1 MPFFRCG
8 NKIVFFGKNRKK
20 RHSVTLQVRNPLWK
34 WKKTAGRRVSFS
46 VSLQMGRNMAK
57 VKGSMTV
64 EAALGFTLFLFFMA
78 LMAAPLSVMDT
89 RRQVQAGLEA
99 EGERIAQYAYAAADF
114 AEIGEP
120 GLLTDLFR
128 PDLLTDLSR
137 SGLLSGLSREAVCR
151 TVENRVKTAEGTGR
165 AVDFSAAKSRILE
178 DGETIDL
185 IVDYAI
191 RLPFPVFFLDEIPQ
205 QARCIRRAWTGK
217 DGLGAE
223 GSGRGDEENEIVYMG
238 KDGSRYHRSRTCHY
252 LYNDLRAVPAA
263 EVKDLRS
270 QSGNRY
276 RPCAVCGGL
285 GGTVAY
291 VMPSGESYH
300 FRKDCSSIAAYVRA
314 VPLKSVE
321 HLGACSYCSR

>member
-34 WKKTAGRRVSFS
+34 WKKTAGRSVSFS

-64 EAALGFTLFLFFMA
+64 EAAMGFTLFLFFMA

-99 EGERIAQYAYAAADF
+99 EGGRIAQYAYAAAGF

-120 GLLTDLFR
+120 GLLSDLSR

-137 SGLLSGLSREAVCR
+137 SGLLSGFSREAVCR

-252 LYNDLRAVPAA
+252 LYNDLRAVSAA

>member
-120 GLLTDLFR
+120 GLLS
-128 PDLLTDLSR
+128 DLSR

-205 QARCIRRAWTGK
+205 QARCIQRAWTGK

-223 GSGRGDEENEIVYMG
+223 GRGRGDEENEIVYMG

-252 LYNDLRAVPAA
+252 LYNDLRAVSAA

-285 GGTVAY
+285 GGTVVY

>member
-64 EAALGFTLFLFFMA
+64 EAALGFTLFLFFMV

-120 GLLTDLFR
+120 GLLS
-128 PDLLTDLSR
+128 DLSR

-223 GSGRGDEENEIVYMG
+223 GRGRGDEENEIVYMG

-252 LYNDLRAVPAA
+252 LYNDLRAVSAA

-285 GGTVAY
+285 GGTVVY

>member
-120 GLLTDLFR
+120 GLLS
-128 PDLLTDLSR
+128 DLSR

-165 AVDFSAAKSRILE
+165 AVGFSAAKS
-178 DGETIDL
+178 T
-185 IVDYAI
+185 
-191 RLPFPVFFLDEIPQ
+191 
-205 QARCIRRAWTGK
+205 
-217 DGLGAE
+217 
-223 GSGRGDEENEIVYMG
+223 
-238 KDGSRYHRSRTCHY
+238 
-252 LYNDLRAVPAA
+252 
-263 EVKDLRS
+263 
-270 QSGNRY
+270 
-276 RPCAVCGGL
+276 
-285 GGTVAY
+285 
-291 VMPSGESYH
+291 
-300 FRKDCSSIAAYVRA
+300 
-314 VPLKSVE
+314 
-321 HLGACSYCSR
+321 

>member
-120 GLLTDLFR
+120 GLLS
-128 PDLLTDLSR
+128 DLSR

-191 RLPFPVFFLDEIPQ
+191 CLPFPVFFLDEIPQ

-252 LYNDLRAVPAA
+252 LYNDLRAVSAA
-263 EVKDLRS
+263 EVKDFRS

-285 GGTVAY
+285 GGTVVY

>member
-46 VSLQMGRNMAK
+46 FSLQMGRNMAK

-120 GLLTDLFR
+120 GLLTDRSR
-128 PDLLTDLSR
+128 PGLLTDLSR

-252 LYNDLRAVPAA
+252 LYNDLRAVSAA

>member
-114 AEIGEP
+114 AEIGES
-120 GLLTDLFR
+120 G
-128 PDLLTDLSR
+128 LLTDLSR

-252 LYNDLRAVPAA
+252 LYNDLRAVSAA

-285 GGTVAY
+285 GGTVVY

>member
-120 GLLTDLFR
+120 GLLS
-128 PDLLTDLSR
+128 DLSR

-165 AVDFSAAKSRILE
+165 AMDFSAAKSRILE

-223 GSGRGDEENEIVYMG
+223 GRGRGDEENEIVYMG

-252 LYNDLRAVPAA
+252 LYNDLRAVSAA

-285 GGTVAY
+285 GGTVVY

>member
-120 GLLTDLFR
+120 GLLS
-128 PDLLTDLSR
+128 DLSR
-137 SGLLSGLSREAVCR
+137 SGLLSGFSREAVCR

-252 LYNDLRAVPAA
+252 LYNDLRAVSAA

>member
-120 GLLTDLFR
+120 GLLS
-128 PDLLTDLSR
+128 DLSR

-205 QARCIRRAWTGK
+205 QARCIGRAWTGK
-217 DGLGAE
+217 DGQGAE
-223 GSGRGDEENEIVYMG
+223 GRGRGDEENEIVYMG

-252 LYNDLRAVPAA
+252 LYNDLRAVSAA

-285 GGTVAY
+285 GGTVVY

>member
-1 MPFFRCG
+1 
-8 NKIVFFGKNRKK
+8 
-20 RHSVTLQVRNPLWK
+20 
-34 WKKTAGRRVSFS
+34 
-46 VSLQMGRNMAK
+46 MAK

-114 AEIGEP
+114 AETGEP
-120 GLLTDLFR
+120 GLLSGLSR

-252 LYNDLRAVPAA
+252 LYNDLRAVSAA

-276 RPCAVCGGL
+276 RPCAVCGVL
-285 GGTVAY
+285 GGPVVY

>member
-120 GLLTDLFR
+120 GLLS
-128 PDLLTDLSR
+128 DLSR

-223 GSGRGDEENEIVYMG
+223 GRGRGDEENEIVYMG

-285 GGTVAY
+285 GGPVAY

>member
-1 MPFFRCG
+1 M
-8 NKIVFFGKNRKK
+8 
-20 RHSVTLQVRNPLWK
+20 
-34 WKKTAGRRVSFS
+34 
-46 VSLQMGRNMAK
+46 
-57 VKGSMTV
+57 
-64 EAALGFTLFLFFMA
+64 
-78 LMAAPLSVMDT
+78 
-89 RRQVQAGLEA
+89 
-99 EGERIAQYAYAAADF
+99 
-114 AEIGEP
+114 
-120 GLLTDLFR
+120 
-128 PDLLTDLSR
+128 
-137 SGLLSGLSREAVCR
+137 
-151 TVENRVKTAEGTGR
+151 
-165 AVDFSAAKSRILE
+165 
-178 DGETIDL
+178 
-185 IVDYAI
+185 DYAI

-238 KDGSRYHRSRTCHY
+238 KDGSRYHRSRTCHC
-252 LYNDLRAVPAA
+252 LYNDLRAVSAA

-285 GGTVAY
+285 GGTVVY

-300 FRKDCSSIAAYVRA
+300 FRKDCSSIAAYVRT

>member
-120 GLLTDLFR
+120 GLLS
-128 PDLLTDLSR
+128 DLSR

-223 GSGRGDEENEIVYMG
+223 GRGRGDEENEIVYMG

-252 LYNDLRAVPAA
+252 LYNDLRAVSAA

-285 GGTVAY
+285 GGTGVY

>member
-120 GLLTDLFR
+120 GLLS
-128 PDLLTDLSR
+128 DLSR

-285 GGTVAY
+285 GGTVVY

>member
-1 MPFFRCG
+1 M
-8 NKIVFFGKNRKK
+8 
-20 RHSVTLQVRNPLWK
+20 
-34 WKKTAGRRVSFS
+34 
-46 VSLQMGRNMAK
+46 
-57 VKGSMTV
+57 
-64 EAALGFTLFLFFMA
+64 
-78 LMAAPLSVMDT
+78 
-89 RRQVQAGLEA
+89 
-99 EGERIAQYAYAAADF
+99 
-114 AEIGEP
+114 
-120 GLLTDLFR
+120 
-128 PDLLTDLSR
+128 
-137 SGLLSGLSREAVCR
+137 
-151 TVENRVKTAEGTGR
+151 KTAEGTGR

-223 GSGRGDEENEIVYMG
+223 GRGRGDEENEIVYMG

-252 LYNDLRAVPAA
+252 LYNDLRAVSAA

-285 GGTVAY
+285 GGPVAY

>member
-64 EAALGFTLFLFFMA
+64 EAALGFTLFLFFMV

-120 GLLTDLFR
+120 GLLS
-128 PDLLTDLSR
+128 DLSR

-223 GSGRGDEENEIVYMG
+223 GRGRGDEENEIVYMG

-252 LYNDLRAVPAA
+252 LYNDLRAVSAA

>member
-120 GLLTDLFR
+120 GLLS
-128 PDLLTDLSR
+128 DLSR

-151 TVENRVKTAEGTGR
+151 TVENRVKTAVGPAGLWTFPQPRAGSWKMGR
-165 AVDFSAAKSRILE
+165 P
-178 DGETIDL
+178 L
-185 IVDYAI
+185 I
-191 RLPFPVFFLDEIPQ
+191 
-205 QARCIRRAWTGK
+205 
-217 DGLGAE
+217 
-223 GSGRGDEENEIVYMG
+223 
-238 KDGSRYHRSRTCHY
+238 
-252 LYNDLRAVPAA
+252 
-263 EVKDLRS
+263 
-270 QSGNRY
+270 
-276 RPCAVCGGL
+276 
-285 GGTVAY
+285 
-291 VMPSGESYH
+291 
-300 FRKDCSSIAAYVRA
+300 
-314 VPLKSVE
+314 
-321 HLGACSYCSR
+321 

>member
-46 VSLQMGRNMAK
+46 VSLQMERNMAK

-99 EGERIAQYAYAAADF
+99 EGERIAQYAYAAAGF

-120 GLLTDLFR
+120 GLLSDLSR
-128 PDLLTDLSR
+128 PVLLTDLSR

-223 GSGRGDEENEIVYMG
+223 GSSRGDEENEIVYMG

-252 LYNDLRAVPAA
+252 LYNDLRAVSAA

>member
-120 GLLTDLFR
+120 GLLS
-128 PDLLTDLSR
+128 DLSR

-223 GSGRGDEENEIVYMG
+223 GRGRGDEENEIVYMG

-252 LYNDLRAVPAA
+252 LYNDLRAVSAA

-270 QSGNRY
+270 QSGY
-276 RPCAVCGGL
+276 LASGGL
-285 GGTVAY
+285 FPDRV
-291 VMPSGESYH
+291 
-300 FRKDCSSIAAYVRA
+300 
-314 VPLKSVE
+314 
-321 HLGACSYCSR
+321 

>member
-46 VSLQMGRNMAK
+46 VSLQMERNMAK

-99 EGERIAQYAYAAADF
+99 EGERIAQYAYAAAGF

-120 GLLTDLFR
+120 GLLSDLSR
-128 PDLLTDLSR
+128 PVLLTDLSR

-252 LYNDLRAVPAA
+252 LYNDLRAVSAA

>member
-8 NKIVFFGKNRKK
+8 NKIVFFDKNRKK

-128 PDLLTDLSR
+128 TDLLTDLSR

-252 LYNDLRAVPAA
+252 LYNDLRAVSAA

>member
-8 NKIVFFGKNRKK
+8 NKIVFFDKNRKK

-120 GLLTDLFR
+120 GLLS
-128 PDLLTDLSR
+128 DLSR

-285 GGTVAY
+285 GGTVVY

>member
-34 WKKTAGRRVSFS
+34 CKKTAGRRVSFS

-120 GLLTDLFR
+120 GLLS
-128 PDLLTDLSR
+128 DLSR

-223 GSGRGDEENEIVYMG
+223 GRGRGDEENEIVYMG

-252 LYNDLRAVPAA
+252 LYNDLRAVSAA

>member
-120 GLLTDLFR
+120 GLLS
-128 PDLLTDLSR
+128 DLSR

-252 LYNDLRAVPAA
+252 LYNDLRAVSAA

>member
-120 GLLTDLFR
+120 GLLS
-128 PDLLTDLSR
+128 DLSR

>member
-64 EAALGFTLFLFFMA
+64 EAALGFTLFLFFMT

-114 AEIGEP
+114 AEIGES
-120 GLLTDLFR
+120 GLLTDRSR

-252 LYNDLRAVPAA
+252 LYNDLRAVSAA

>member
-120 GLLTDLFR
+120 GLLS
-128 PDLLTDLSR
+128 DLSR

-252 LYNDLRAVPAA
+252 LYNDLRAVSAA

-285 GGTVAY
+285 GGTVVY

>member
-1 MPFFRCG
+1 M
-8 NKIVFFGKNRKK
+8 
-20 RHSVTLQVRNPLWK
+20 
-34 WKKTAGRRVSFS
+34 
-46 VSLQMGRNMAK
+46 
-57 VKGSMTV
+57 
-64 EAALGFTLFLFFMA
+64 
-78 LMAAPLSVMDT
+78 
-89 RRQVQAGLEA
+89 
-99 EGERIAQYAYAAADF
+99 
-114 AEIGEP
+114 
-120 GLLTDLFR
+120 
-128 PDLLTDLSR
+128 
-137 SGLLSGLSREAVCR
+137 
-151 TVENRVKTAEGTGR
+151 
-165 AVDFSAAKSRILE
+165 DFSAAKSRILE

-223 GSGRGDEENEIVYMG
+223 GSSRGDEENEIVYMG

-252 LYNDLRAVPAA
+252 LYNDLRAVSAA

>member
-114 AEIGEP
+114 AEIGES
-120 GLLTDLFR
+120 G
-128 PDLLTDLSR
+128 LLTDLSR

-252 LYNDLRAVPAA
+252 LYNDLRAVSAA

>member
-34 WKKTAGRRVSFS
+34 WKKTAGRRVPFS

-120 GLLTDLFR
+120 GLLS
-128 PDLLTDLSR
+128 DLSR

-191 RLPFPVFFLDEIPQ
+191 RLPFPVFFLDALPQ
-205 QARCIRRAWTGK
+205 PARCIRRAWTGK
-217 DGLGAE
+217 DGLCAE

-252 LYNDLRAVPAA
+252 LYNDLRAVSAA

-285 GGTVAY
+285 GGTVVY

>member
-64 EAALGFTLFLFFMA
+64 EAALGFTLFLFFMT

-120 GLLTDLFR
+120 GLLTDRSR
-128 PDLLTDLSR
+128 PGLLTDLSR

-252 LYNDLRAVPAA
+252 LYNDLRAVSAA

>member
-114 AEIGEP
+114 AETGEP
-120 GLLTDLFR
+120 GLLSDLSR

-137 SGLLSGLSREAVCR
+137 SGLLSGFSREAVCR

-191 RLPFPVFFLDEIPQ
+191 CLPFSVFFLDEIPQ

-252 LYNDLRAVPAA
+252 LYNDLRAVSAA
-263 EVKDLRS
+263 EVKDFRS

-291 VMPSGESYH
+291 VIPSGESYH

>member
-120 GLLTDLFR
+120 GLLS
-128 PDLLTDLSR
+128 DLSR

-223 GSGRGDEENEIVYMG
+223 GRGRGDEENEIVYMG

-252 LYNDLRAVPAA
+252 LYNDLRAVSAA

-285 GGTVAY
+285 GGTVVY

-300 FRKDCSSIAAYVRA
+300 FRKDCSCLLLLLA
-314 VPLKSVE
+314 
-321 HLGACSYCSR
+321 LGK

>member
-120 GLLTDLFR
+120 GLLS
-128 PDLLTDLSR
+128 DLSR

-223 GSGRGDEENEIVYMG
+223 GRGRGDEENEIVYMG

-252 LYNDLRAVPAA
+252 LYNDLRAVSAA

-285 GGTVAY
+285 GGTVVY

>member
-120 GLLTDLFR
+120 GLLS
-128 PDLLTDLSR
+128 DLSR

-223 GSGRGDEENEIVYMG
+223 GRGRGDEENEIVYMG

-252 LYNDLRAVPAA
+252 LYNDLRAVSAA

>member
-120 GLLTDLFR
+120 GLLS
-128 PDLLTDLSR
+128 DLSR

-223 GSGRGDEENEIVYMG
+223 GSSRGDEENEIVYMG

-252 LYNDLRAVPAA
+252 LYNDLRAVSAA

>member
-1 MPFFRCG
+1 M
-8 NKIVFFGKNRKK
+8 
-20 RHSVTLQVRNPLWK
+20 TLQVRNPLWK

-46 VSLQMGRNMAK
+46 FSLQMGRNMAK

-64 EAALGFTLFLFFMA
+64 EAALGFTLFLFFMT

-252 LYNDLRAVPAA
+252 LYNDLRAVSAA

>member
-120 GLLTDLFR
+120 GLLS
-128 PDLLTDLSR
+128 DLSR

-165 AVDFSAAKSRILE
+165 AVGFSAAKSRILE

-223 GSGRGDEENEIVYMG
+223 GRGRGDEENEIVYMG

-252 LYNDLRAVPAA
+252 LYNDLRAVSAA

-285 GGTVAY
+285 GGPVAY